1 MCGCFD
7 WTRCN
12 YTWKSAK
19 FIAPHRT
26 MLHSPPHTVS
36 GGRRFFF
43 CFVFNSSSLSI
54 CVFVFIVLLTR
65 EYTELFHSRRDGC
78 QRPRHDRLHLLL
90 LLLHVHDS
98 SIPQS
103 VYRVPAS
110 PYVASHNYS
119 PTRHYTA
126 NHRAQLI
133 DLSRANYTSFPSLH
147 SRRLNIIHNRFQS
160 IAIAVAKASPVNCK
174 QNLTRYFADES
185 FIWLAGQTTRR

>member
-1 MCGCFD
+1 MCGGFD

-36 GGRRFFF
+36 GGRRFFY
-43 CFVFNSSSLSI
+43 CFVFNSSSLSRF
-54 CVFVFIVLLTR
+54 VYVFIVLLTR

-78 QRPRHDRLHLLL
+78 QRPRDTTTWLDRLHLLL

-133 DLSRANYTSFPSLH
+133 DLSRANYTSFNS
-147 SRRLNIIHNRFQS
+147 FTTFEYYTQS
-160 IAIAVAKASPVNCK
+160 ISINRNRSSKSVSC
-174 QNLTRYFADES
+174 QL
-185 FIWLAGQTTRR
+185 